1 MRTLTRTSRLLV
13 GAVASVTF
21 AVMAV
26 APASAAPAP
35 APLGVGHSVS
45 YVALGDSYAYGL
57 GADIPATQSYPAI
70 LATRAHL
77 TLTNAA
83 VPGATTYDVIHS
95 QVPRNRAALEKA
107 GLVTLT
113 VGGDDLNA
121 IGVAGICATY
131 PASCQDA
138 IAGALAKLPQLYTSL
153 GVTLRTIRHAAP
165 DARIVVTG
173 YPKLLDPSLGLLYP
187 SLGLVV
193 PELNAAA
200 LALNTTIWAAVRE
213 SQVRG
218 SSARFVSV
226 VEPFLGHG
234 LGSTDSWINSSGDGA
249 FHPTTTGYLDGY
261 YASIARDLACRPFL
275 ITKAA

>member
-57 GADIPATQSYPAI
+57 GADNPATQSYPAI

-83 VPGATTYDVIHS
+83 VPGATTYDVTHS
-95 QVPRNRAALEKA
+95 QVPSNHTALEKA

-113 VGGDDLNA
+113 VGGDDLDA
-121 IGVAGICATY
+121 IGVAAICATQ
-131 PASCQDA
+131 PAASCQAA

-153 GVTLRTIRHAAP
+153 GVTLRTIRDAAP
-165 DARIVVTG
+165 HARIVVTG
-173 YPKLLDPSLGLLYP
+173 YPELLDPSLGQ
-187 SLGLVV
+187 VAQ
-193 PELNAAA
+193 ELNAAA

-234 LGSTDSWINSSGDGA
+234 LGSTDPWINSSGVGA